1 MDSKELEL
9 YDEKCAVKGIDEL
22 DLQLSTFS
30 SRYQPHDQN
39 LFTLLTLPQG
49 EIRIL
54 TNGISV
60 VTSVSISSSE
70 TSNFQ
75 RTECSARVCAARR
88 QQPLCA
94 TLRI

>member
-1 MDSKELEL
+1 MMKN
-9 YDEKCAVKGIDEL
+9 V
-22 DLQLSTFS
+22 Q
-30 SRYQPHDQN
+30 SRALMN
-39 LFTLLTLPQG
+39 LICNYLLFQGDTSHMTRTYLHYSRLPQG

-54 TNGISV
+54 TNGISE